1 MKRPLVVLSLLV
13 LAHPGVARAAEKG
26 QEVEVT
32 AGAVTARSCA
42 LEARSSGDLTLLT
55 SCPLQEAVGEIVVF
69 DVAEK
74 EIYRL
79 SKKKVLRYQLEKAFG
94 GGSIDFSGVVV
105 AVDKKTGIA
114 TVDVAEFSV
123 TPKPKPGSFKGC
135 L

>member
-1 MKRPLVVLSLLV
+1 MKRALV
-13 LAHPGVARAAEKG
+13 LALLLLTHPVVARAAEKG
-26 QEVEVT
+26 EEVEVT
-32 AGAVTARSCA
+32 AGAVTALSCA
-42 LEARSSGDLTLLT
+42 LEARSSGDLALLT
-55 SCPLQEAVGEIVVF
+55 SCPLQEAVREIVVF

-74 EIYRL
+74 EIYRI

-114 TVDVAEFSV
+114 TIDVAEYSV
-123 TPKPKPGSFKGC
+123 THKPKPGSFKGC